1 MHVHFLDPYR
11 PLVSPIHAL
20 DGRVKFVLTVA
31 FILTVSLTPYG
42 AWPVY
47 LLLLSLMISVEIL
60 SGLGVGFVLRRA
72 NLALPFVLAALP
84 LVFTTPGR
92 ELARLPIG
100 PWTLV
105 ATVEGMLHFINVA
118 LKSWLSV
125 QAAIVLASSTPFP
138 DLLLAMRAVRI
149 PRLLVAMFGLM
160 WRYLFVLADE
170 GLRLMRARA
179 SRSGHARR
187 VDGEARR
194 ARAGGSLG
202 WRARVTGGMA
212 GSLFLRAIERSD
224 RIYVAML
231 SRGYDG
237 EVRSFALPPLSLR
250 AQSTL
255 WIGLSV
261 LGILWLTGLLAW
273 G

>member
-1 MHVHFLDPYR
+1 MHIHFLDPYR
-11 PLVSPIHAL
+11 ALVSPIHHL

-31 FILTVSLTPYG
+31 FILTVSLTPFG
-42 AWPVY
+42 GWPVY
-47 LLLLSLMISVEIL
+47 LLLLSLLLSVEIL
-60 SGLGVGFVLRRA
+60 SGLGIGFVMRRA
-72 NLALPFVLAALP
+72 ALALPFALAALP

-92 ELARLPIG
+92 ELARVPLG
-100 PWTLV
+100 PWILA
-105 ATVEGMLHFINVA
+105 ATADGLLRFANVA

-138 DLLLAMRAVRI
+138 DLLLAMRAVRL

-170 GLRLMRARA
+170 ALRLMRARLA
-179 SRSGHARR
+179 RSG
-187 VDGEARR
+187 R
-194 ARAGGSLG
+194 ARSAAGQGRRMRPGGSLA
-202 WRARVTGGMA
+202 WRARVAGGMA
-212 GSLFLRAIERSD
+212 GSLFLRALERSD

-237 EVRSFALPPLSLR
+237 DVRSFPLPRLPAGDRNVLGF
-250 AQSTL
+250 
-255 WIGLSV
+255 GLSV
-261 LGILWLTGLLAW
+261 LTLLWLTGLLAW